1 MSKTYIIQQAPVPA
15 APLSSAQN
23 QKYTTIFSVGLVI
36 ISLLLL
42 ITFWLPDMLKRE

>member
-23 QKYTTIFSVGLVI
+23 QKYTTIFSVGLVVV
-36 ISLLLL
+36 SLLMLMAL
-42 ITFWLPDMLKRE
+42 WLPDLLKGE